1 MYNQNFVSQG
11 TRDKRAALN
20 DGVHVWPELWF
31 VGGLGGRSYVRKWEE
46 GKGEGEKN
54 IESMIQGEE
63 DFKK

>member
-46 GKGEGEKN
+46 GKGGRRKEY
-54 IESMIQGEE
+54 
-63 DFKK
+63 